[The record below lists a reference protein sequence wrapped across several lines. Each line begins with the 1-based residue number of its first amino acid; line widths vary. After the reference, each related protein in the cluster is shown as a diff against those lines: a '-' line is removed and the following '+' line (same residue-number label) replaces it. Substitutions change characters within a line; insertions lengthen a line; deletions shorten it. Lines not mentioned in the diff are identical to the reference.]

1 MTFKN
6 DLSNLRSQ
14 IKSLNQKTNQYTT
27 KCNDFQV
34 ELDHLFHMNEALQ
47 YKNRELVPMAAT
59 KRLDLNSKQ
68 KQMKEMQHGF
78 VNMLSQQVSQNLMN
92 RNKGKHQ
99 RSVEEEGLEG
109 TVNLF

>member
-59 KRLDLNSKQ
+59 KRLDLNAKQ
-68 KQMKEMQHGF
+68 KQMKETCSH
-78 VNMLSQQVSQNLMN
+78 LEDLMKI
-92 RNKGKHQ
+92 KGLLIMN
-99 RSVEEEGLEG
+99 SLEG
-109 TVNLF
+109 